1 MPPHLTVE
9 KAEFG
14 LMDPFFIYLFIVL
27 LVWVL
32 TNGCNSRV
40 FRKAIN
46 IVKTLVGFRS
56 QALEATSIFTQ
67 KGLTIATCRL
77 LYGGGFSMYHLNKI
91 CKIAHALER
100 S

>member
-1 MPPHLTVE
+1 MPHHLTV
-9 KAEFG
+9 KKTEFE
-14 LMDPFFIYLFIVL
+14 LMDPFFLLFIVL
-27 LVWVL
+27 VVWVL

-40 FRKAIN
+40 FRKAIS

-56 QALEATSIFTQ
+56 QALEAAAIFTQ
-67 KGLTIATCRL
+67 KGLKIATCRL
-77 LYGGGFSMYHLNKI
+77 LYGGEFNMYHLSKI